1 MKHVLT
7 TTRLSLV
14 PFGTEDQSIFQELNT
29 DPFICK
35 YMWDGS
41 PIDMD
46 TAKEVISANKKL
58 FDDHDYGIWKVFLK
72 SNHELIGYAG
82 LWYFFDEPQ
91 PQLIYALLESLTK
104 QGLATEAAK
113 AIIDHAFSNLGFDYL
128 IAATDKPHT
137 ASQKV
142 ATRLGMKFVE
152 ERLEN
157 GKPTLFYRIEK

>member
-14 PFGTEDQSIFQELNT
+14 PSGTEDQSIFQELNT

-35 YMWDGS
+35 YMWDGR

-58 FDDHDYGIWKVFLK
+58 FDDYGYGIWKVFLR
-72 SNHELIGYAG
+72 SNQELIGYTG

-91 PQLIYALLESLTK
+91 PQLIYALLESHTN

-157 GKPTLFYRIEK
+157 EKPTLFYRIDK